1 MRVYKYLM
9 SRISQEGAIH
19 LTLIDPDKVNPEEGA
34 EIALAAERAGTA
46 AIMVGGSIGVTEAK
60 LDKLIVEMKRRVKIP
75 IILFPGNITGL
86 SRYADAVWFMSL
98 LNSTSTYYLI
108 EAQALGA
115 PIVKKYGIEPIP
127 MGYIVI
133 EPGEAVG
140 FIGRARPIPI
150 KHPEIAAIYALA
162 AQYLGMKFVYLERGS
177 GAPGPLPPEFV
188 EKVANMVDIPV
199 IVGGGIK
206 EGTVAK
212 NLTKA
217 GAKCIVTGTIVE
229 EVEDVEV
236 KIKEIVKGIREG
248 ALERMQNV
256 QR

>member
-1 MRVYKYLM
+1 LRVYKYLM

-133 EPGEAVG
+133 EPCLLYTSPSP
-140 FIGRARPIPI
+140 R
-150 KHPEIAAIYALA
+150 
-162 AQYLGMKFVYLERGS
+162 
-177 GAPGPLPPEFV
+177 
-188 EKVANMVDIPV
+188 D
-199 IVGGGIK
+199 
-206 EGTVAK
+206 
-212 NLTKA
+212 
-217 GAKCIVTGTIVE
+217 
-229 EVEDVEV
+229 
-236 KIKEIVKGIREG
+236 
-248 ALERMQNV
+248 
-256 QR
+256 